1 VLRPIPPALRQPGS
15 AAPTRV
21 SFEPPSAAKQ
31 TFAIRGH
38 VVDLVDDEDDEEA
51 N

>member
-1 VLRPIPPALRQPGS
+1 
-15 AAPTRV
+15 V

-31 TFAIRGH
+31 TFAICGH
-38 VVDLVDDEDDEEA
+38 VVDLVDDKDDADA